1 MVETG
6 SQCLATAKKF
16 IHSSLQSRRCQK
28 LGDALWCSHGHEA
41 DNTLT
46 ALVREEPSPPVSH
59 LFFFCIALYSPA
71 NLGYVKLECA
81 RQLKWFQLS
90 VHHCQDRGWILPV
103 HFKTQSSASPAE
115 PGNKHSQLHCCT
127 DRKTR
132 LIFTVSTN
140 LVQPQTDF
148 YQAWKRRRLGEVIQ
162 TLDNKQMAS
171 RHGSV

>member
-90 VHHCQDRGWILPV
+90 VHQSGPRLNPTSSLQNPIVCFTSWARKQTQPTALLHRPENSVNIHSFNQFGTATDGLLPSMEEEEVGWGYPNIR
-103 HFKTQSSASPAE
+103 Q
-115 PGNKHSQLHCCT
+115 
-127 DRKTR
+127 
-132 LIFTVSTN
+132 
-140 LVQPQTDF
+140 
-148 YQAWKRRRLGEVIQ
+148 
-162 TLDNKQMAS
+162 
-171 RHGSV
+171 

>member
-59 LFFFCIALYSPA
+59 LFFFCIALFSPA

-90 VHHCQDRGWILPV
+90 VH
-103 HFKTQSSASPAE
+103 QSGPMLNPTSSLQNPIVCFTSWAR
-115 PGNKHSQLHCCT
+115 KQTHSQLHCHT
-127 DRKTR
+127 DRRTR